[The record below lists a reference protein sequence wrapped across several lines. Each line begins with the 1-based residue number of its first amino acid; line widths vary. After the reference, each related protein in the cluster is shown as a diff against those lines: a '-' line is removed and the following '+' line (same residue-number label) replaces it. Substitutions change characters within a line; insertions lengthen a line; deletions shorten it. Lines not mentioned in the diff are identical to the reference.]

1 MVAANYVLVLEKVCK
16 QIEANEMLS
25 LVFENEIIT
34 RELRNVLFQYGS
46 IPSDKF
52 WNEFKLSSLLMIN
65 FLRLYSETYPGKN
78 LDPRKV
84 AIMFRNA
91 IGEVLDYI
99 LP

>member
-1 MVAANYVLVLEKVCK
+1 MVAANYVLVLEKVCR
-16 QIEANEMLS
+16 QSDANNMLS
-25 LVFENEIIT
+25 ALFENEVIT

-52 WNEFKLSSLLMIN
+52 WNEFKLPAPLMIN